1 MEGADSN
8 TAQDELWAA
17 ERSNSLHKQ
26 FIAFIAARLFVW
38 LVNWRNVVL
47 NTVGINPRLNCN

>member
-1 MEGADSN
+1 MRGNLTDGVWTHMEGADSN

-26 FIAFIAARLFVW
+26 FIAFIAARLFV
-38 LVNWRNVVL
+38 
-47 NTVGINPRLNCN
+47 